1 MKRGK
6 VNWQKLFIRFV
17 FISFILAIIFSVIS
31 LIDISLFVKIN
42 KYYKSENNHYIL
54 ILIQSILGIIVMQI
68 PSFLECKFKV
78 KISLNMQLLFALF
91 LYCSVYL
98 GEAKSFYYLVPN
110 WDKILHVISGSILV
124 SISFSLLILMNRI
137 DSLNINFNHLCI
149 VICSF
154 CFAITLGVLWE
165 IYEFSCDGLLNLNMQ
180 KFALENGNNLIGR
193 DALTDTMKDLIMDC
207 IGAGIMS
214 VIGYISL
221 KYNKGWIEKLFLVE
235 HN

>member
-1 MKRGK
+1 MKRRK
-6 VNWQKLFIRFV
+6 VNWQKLFIYFV
-17 FISFILAIIFSVIS
+17 FISFILASIFSIIA
-31 LIDISLFVKIN
+31 LIDISLFVKVN
-42 KYYKSENNHYIL
+42 KYYIL
-54 ILIQSILGIIVMQI
+54 NLIQSILGLIVMQT
-68 PSFLECKFKV
+68 PSFLELKFKI
-78 KISLNMQLLFALF
+78 KISLNIQLLFALF
-91 LYCSVYL
+91 LYCAIYL

-110 WDKILHVISGSILV
+110 WDKILHVISGFVLV
-124 SISFSLLILMNRI
+124 AISFSLLILLNRM
-137 DSLNINFNHLCI
+137 DSLNIKFTPLCI

-165 IYEFSCDGLLNLNMQ
+165 IYEFLCDGLLNLNMQ

-193 DALTDTMKDLIMDC
+193 DALIDTMADLIMDC

-235 HN
+235 LK